1 MSLHYECV
9 CVWVCVDKGVYTT
22 VYLACTWKAGDNSE
36 VSSVLNTCYRNQTQ
50 SVNLASLSTNVL
62 TQLVILT
69 APHWQL
75 WTVVRLE
82 GLRIFASVVLSH
94 CSLSAVIS
102 LLLWTS
108 VFNTGIETYSGKIHH
123 SFFLTAPAVLLLTHI
138 HWLLLLIPTSIHLC
152 TSSFPTCLSLTSV
165 LPPPPYQKC
174 WWIFRLRS
182 APLVM

>member
-1 MSLHYECV
+1 M
-9 CVWVCVDKGVYTT
+9 
-22 VYLACTWKAGDNSE
+22 YLACTWKAGDNSE

-138 HWLLLLIPTSIHLC
+138 RWLPYFDYISTFGISISKRRDSMIRKMVFSFSDLLVVEILLL
-152 TSSFPTCLSLTSV
+152 
-165 LPPPPYQKC
+165 
-174 WWIFRLRS
+174 
-182 APLVM
+182 